1 MSTWNRSIEQ
11 IRASILA
18 LKDELEKA
26 QPKDRLECLSKIMQ
40 CIEFM
45 KQSNI
50 GWASLL
56 SNPIMA
62 NNLDEEALKDI
73 FQKFKNITIQRI
85 QNDVDSIDRYM
96 INLISNPNDTQDA

>member
-1 MSTWNRSIEQ
+1 MSSWNRNIEQ
-11 IRASILA
+11 IRTSIIA
-18 LKDELEKA
+18 LKEELEKS

-73 FQKFKNITIQRI
+73 FQKFRDITIQRI
-85 QNDVDSIDRYM
+85 TNDVDSIDRYM
-96 INLISNPNDTQDA
+96 INLISNSGDSQDS

>member
-1 MSTWNRSIEQ
+1 MSTWNRNIEQ